1 MFNYDLVFQQLE
13 LFLLIFVRIATFCR
27 VAPFF
32 NTANTPRR
40 VRAAFAF
47 FLAIISWQL
56 YPENTY
62 TYDSMIGYY
71 ILVLKEAVVGLLFG
85 IVGTMTLQIIH
96 FAGRFID
103 MDMGLSM
110 ASVMDPTN
118 RTQNGIVGSV
128 YYYMVLMLLII
139 SGMHQYITAAIVESF
154 RLIPVGQMHPNAALY
169 THVIDF
175 IGQYCVI
182 GLRIALPIFASMLLL
197 NSILAIM
204 AKVAPHMNMF
214 MLGMQLKIMGGLIV
228 LILVVF
234 MLPDVANVI
243 YMEMKDMMY
252 YVAEGLM

>member
-1 MFNYDLVFQQLE
+1 MFNYDLIFNRLE

-32 NTANTPRR
+32 NTANVPRR
-40 VRAAFAF
+40 VKAAFAF
-47 FLAIISWQL
+47 FLAIITWQL
-56 YPENTY
+56 YPETTY

-71 ILVLKEAVVGLLFG
+71 ILVVKEAIVGLLLG
-85 IVGTMTLQIIH
+85 IVGNMTLQIIH

-139 SGMHQYITAAIVESF
+139 TGMHQYVTAAIVESF
-154 RLIPVGQMHPNAALY
+154 RLIPVGHMQPNLLLY
-169 THVIDF
+169 NSVIAF
-175 IGQYCVI
+175 IGEYCVI

-214 MLGMQLKIMGGLIV
+214 MLGMQLKIMGGLVV

-234 MLPDVANVI
+234 MLPNVANVI
-243 YMEMKDMMY
+243 YMEMKDMMNH
-252 YVAEGLM
+252 VVEGLM